1 MLEIALGMLVGLAAC
16 ILVHLGLSMHARR
29 TRMLKHYR
37 ARFFED
43 AERLMKE
50 DYLTDDQLWRLQ
62 RMIGD
67 LDSGTAFHALKT
79 VVAAFN
85 ADLKR
90 NGYNSDGRIVS
101 PEWASLVY
109 SYFLALTYLYSIRGW
124 VIRAMLANIFDPR
137 SGPGEAEAID
147 MQLHGSAAPQRA

>member
-1 MLEIALGMLVGLAAC
+1 MLETAFGMLVGLGAC
-16 ILVHLGLSMHARR
+16 ILFHLGLSMHARR

-43 AERLMKE
+43 AEHLMKQ
-50 DYLTDDQLWRLQ
+50 DHLTDDQLSRLQ

-67 LDSGTAFHALKT
+67 LDSSIAFHALKT
-79 VVAAFN
+79 VVAAFD
-85 ADLKR
+85 ADERR
-90 NGYNSDGRIVS
+90 NGHNSDGRIVS

-124 VIRAMLANIFDPR
+124 VVRAMLANIFDPR